1 MYKRSNIVKLNKKT
15 ICLIITLLSIT
26 LIASIVF
33 TNKNNSTK
41 NLDIPNLQIKSN
53 SEMINSCISSYN
65 YNGKTKYLTKYK
77 TRNYS
82 LTVTP
87 SSEIN
92 LEFSEIPHEYS
103 IQQINNNNSIDIN
116 NYSFKS
122 PEIKGSYT
130 YSVSARWYDTGD
142 IVYKFTINV
151 E

>member
-1 MYKRSNIVKLNKKT
+1 MKLNKKT

-33 TNKNNSTK
+33 TNKNNSNK

-103 IQQINNNNSIDIN
+103 IQQINNNKSIDIN